1 MGARLRPG
9 EGTGRGCCD
18 RSAASILDIMVPPSD
33 GAPTELP
40 ATDRDALAR
49 LERFGGR
56 KLLHEMIALFLAIAP
71 ERLTAADAG
80 IGAGDASAVEN
91 ALHSL
96 KSSSAQLGA
105 LRLSRLCEQGES
117 IARGGTI
124 EGVAALLDESRS
136 ELRRVETWLASV
148 RAEGQA

>member
-1 MGARLRPG
+1 MITP
-9 EGTGRGCCD
+9 T
-18 RSAASILDIMVPPSD
+18 D

-71 ERLTAADAG
+71 ERLAAAG
-80 IGAGDASAVEN
+80 AGVGVGDASAVEN

-117 IARGGTI
+117 VARGGSV

-136 ELRRVETWLASV
+136 ELRRVEAWLASV
-148 RAEGQA
+148 RAESQT

>member
-1 MGARLRPG
+1 M
-9 EGTGRGCCD
+9 
-18 RSAASILDIMVPPSD
+18 IPPTD
-33 GAPTELP
+33 GAPTAL
-40 ATDRDALAR
+40 ASTDRAALDR

-71 ERLTAADAG
+71 ERLAAAG
-80 IGAGDASAVEN
+80 AGVGVGDASAVEN

-117 IARGGTI
+117 IARGGTV
-124 EGVAALLDESRS
+124 EGAAALLDESRS
-136 ELRRVETWLASV
+136 ELRRVEAWLASV

>member
-1 MGARLRPG
+1 MITP
-9 EGTGRGCCD
+9 T
-18 RSAASILDIMVPPSD
+18 D

-71 ERLTAADAG
+71 ERLAAAG
-80 IGAGDASAVEN
+80 AGVGAGDASVTEN

-117 IARGGTI
+117 VARGGSV

-136 ELRRVETWLASV
+136 ELRRVEAWLASV
-148 RAEGQA
+148 RAESQT

>member
-1 MGARLRPG
+1 M
-9 EGTGRGCCD
+9 TT
-18 RSAASILDIMVPPSD
+18 STD

-71 ERLTAADAG
+71 ERLAAAG
-80 IGAGDASAVEN
+80 AGVGAGDASAVEN

-117 IARGGTI
+117 IARGGTV
-124 EGVAALLDESRS
+124 EGAATVLDESRS
-136 ELRRVETWLASV
+136 ELRRVEAWLASV